1 MSIEEINEKN
11 FEEKVLKSNIA
22 VVIDFWAGWC
32 GPCRMFSPIFEE
44 LAKDYKNIGFMKVNV
59 DENET
64 IARKYNIMSIPTTML
79 FKGGKVKASIIGAV
93 PKESVKKWIDDSLKE

>member
-1 MSIEEINEKN
+1 MSIEEINEES
-11 FEEKVLKSNIA
+11 FEEKVIKSDSA

-44 LAKDYKNIGFMKVNV
+44 LAKDYKNVKFIKVNV

-64 IARKYNIMSIPTTML
+64 IARKYKIMSIPTTLL
-79 FKGGKVKASIIGAV
+79 FKGGEVKASMIGAV
-93 PKESVKKWIDDSLKE
+93 PKESVKKWIEDNLKE